1 MQLCCGCHLSM
12 IYPGTLEGLT
22 ILEIARLSC
31 HVGSTEV
38 FVSTEKPKGNP
49 ENKSFKGRK
58 ARRVICPKDW
68 AQRCF
73 LAHDL
78 YLKFIFLDL

>member
-1 MQLCCGCHLSM
+1 M

-22 ILEIARLSC
+22 ILEIARLPC

-49 ENKSFKGRK
+49 ENKSFKGGESK
-58 ARRVICPKDW
+58 TC
-68 AQRCF
+68 
-73 LAHDL
+73 
-78 YLKFIFLDL
+78 YLSKRLGTEMLSSL